1 MSSSNVI
8 ICIILVIFNC
18 HVEAQHEGSM
28 FTFERV
34 EDAEKL
40 GMEIWAIL
48 VSFGQNTRVDW
59 RLCMY

>member
-40 GMEIWAIL
+40 GMEVGL
-48 VSFGQNTRVDW
+48 F
-59 RLCMY
+59 L